1 MKVLK
6 FGGTSVGTAESL
18 TYVKHIVESGEDR
31 MVVVVSALGGLT
43 DKLLATAA
51 LASSGDQRYKDNMLS
66 IAERHRGII
75 TAIIAPEFQDEVSS
89 TVEPMLEELGKL
101 YDGVALI
108 GELPDQTLDRIVSFG
123 ERMSS
128 VIVSRMIP
136 GATHFNSL
144 DIIKTEKWFNKN
156 IADTVLTD
164 RNIKET
170 LSLCKSKVAVIG
182 GFISTDRD
190 SGEITNLGRGG
201 SDYTADPRIIPQAQ
215 VIDRLSFV
223 ESMELCSFGAKVVY
237 PPTIYPVFHK
247 NIPIRILN
255 TFRSTAPGTW
265 ITDKAANL
273 GEAKGVTSVRKI
285 SIIEIEGKSAE
296 NVPEINS
303 RTFNSL
309 AKSGISV
316 KLVSQPTADS
326 SFSFAV
332 STSDSQRSA
341 KALEQE
347 FAPDMETGEISRI
360 QATDGMAIIA
370 IVGENIGHESGTGP
384 RILNSLQRAGIS
396 VAASSHGASAM
407 SHAYVVAETDADNAL
422 RIIHETFFEKS

>member
-201 SDYTADPRIIPQAQ
+201 SDY
-215 VIDRLSFV
+215 
-223 ESMELCSFGAKVVY
+223 
-237 PPTIYPVFHK
+237 PVFHK

>member
-201 SDYTADPRIIPQAQ
+201 SDYTAPWWPQP
-215 VIDRLSFV
+215 L
-223 ESMELCSFGAKVVY
+223 M
-237 PPTIYPVFHK
+237 
-247 NIPIRILN
+247 
-255 TFRSTAPGTW
+255 
-265 ITDKAANL
+265 
-273 GEAKGVTSVRKI
+273 
-285 SIIEIEGKSAE
+285 
-296 NVPEINS
+296 
-303 RTFNSL
+303 
-309 AKSGISV
+309 
-316 KLVSQPTADS
+316 PTAL
-326 SFSFAV
+326 
-332 STSDSQRSA
+332 RY
-341 KALEQE
+341 
-347 FAPDMETGEISRI
+347 
-360 QATDGMAIIA
+360 
-370 IVGENIGHESGTGP
+370 GP
-384 RILNSLQRAGIS
+384 
-396 VAASSHGASAM
+396 
-407 SHAYVVAETDADNAL
+407 T
-422 RIIHETFFEKS
+422 